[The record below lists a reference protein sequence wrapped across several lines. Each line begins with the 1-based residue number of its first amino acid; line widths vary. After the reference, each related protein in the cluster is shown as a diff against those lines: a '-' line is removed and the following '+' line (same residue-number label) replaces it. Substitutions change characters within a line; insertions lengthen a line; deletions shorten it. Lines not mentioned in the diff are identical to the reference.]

1 MRKHVLPLIAML
13 ALTASYRSADA
24 RTPLKNIC
32 RVKGQEENVLRG
44 LGMVVG
50 LKGTGD
56 SGDYLPTMRALAR
69 SMELMGNPLSIPDR
83 RGRKKSGL
91 AELKDTKNVALVMV
105 EATVPAAGARRGS
118 RVDCEVSAI
127 SAKSLAGGR
136 LIFAALQGPNV
147 QDPHVYATASGR
159 IHLDDT
165 NAPTVGRIHG
175 GCLMQEDFFNVF
187 QKDGMITL
195 VLDASHADFEIAAEV
210 ANLVNER
217 YQYQGQD
224 GKQESPYIAKAIDPV
239 NILVAI
245 PDAYRNDPV
254 QFIAELMGIEIYDPR
269 TEARVVVNE
278 RTGSIV
284 ISGDVEIGSVVVSHK
299 DVVVQTGDNLPAAR
313 FVPIDPNQ
321 PDSPK
326 LKSLVEALGRL
337 QVPAADVI
345 DIIKGIERDGKLHGR
360 LIVE

>member
-1 MRKHVLPLIAML
+1 VVVAVGGAVQRAE
-13 ALTASYRSADA
+13 A

-44 LGMVVG
+44 LGLVVG

-69 SMELMGNPLSIPDR
+69 SMQLMGNPLSAPDS
-83 RGRKKSGL
+83 RGKKKTGL
-91 AELKDTKNVALVMV
+91 AELKNTKNVALVIV

-118 RVDCEVSAI
+118 PIDCEVSAI

-136 LIFAALQGPNV
+136 LIFATLQGPNV
-147 QDPHVYATASGR
+147 QDTHVYATASGR
-159 IHLDDT
+159 VHLDDA
-165 NAPTVGRIHG
+165 NVPTVGQIHN

-217 YQYQGQD
+217 YRDQGQHD
-224 GKQESPYIAKAIDPV
+224 AADAQVIAKAIDPI
-239 NILVAI
+239 NIVVAI
-245 PDAYRNDPV
+245 PGAYRNDPV

-284 ISGDVEIGSVVVSHK
+284 ISGDVEIGSVIVSHK
-299 DVVVQTGDNLPAAR
+299 DVVVQTGDSLPAAR
-313 FVPIDPNQ
+313 FVPIDPNR
-321 PDSPK
+321 PESPK

-337 QVPAADVI
+337 QVPATDVI
-345 DIIKGIERDGKLHGR
+345 DIIKGIERDGKLHGK